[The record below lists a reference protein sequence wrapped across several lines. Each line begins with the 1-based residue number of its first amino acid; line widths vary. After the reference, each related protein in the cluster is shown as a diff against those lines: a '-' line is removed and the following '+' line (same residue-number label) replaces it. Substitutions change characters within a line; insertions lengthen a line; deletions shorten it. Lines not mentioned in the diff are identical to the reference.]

1 MKNVISLFAVMILL
15 GALVISCG
23 SSPSTPEDV
32 AKEFMSRVEKGSSS
46 ALDFFSPEL
55 IQMIGKEKLQKSI
68 EEQSVEIKKKGGI
81 KSVEVTDLKIEGEEA
96 TMNVITN
103 FNDGSSETEDMK
115 MIKKDGDWL
124 ITISK

>member
-46 ALDFFSPEL
+46 ALDLFSPEL
-55 IQMIGKEKLQKSI
+55 VQMIGKEKLQKSI
-68 EEQSVEIKKKGGI
+68 EEQSAEIKKKGGI

-115 MIKKDGDWL
+115 MVKKDGDWL

>member
-1 MKNVISLFAVMILL
+1 
-15 GALVISCG
+15 
-23 SSPSTPEDV
+23 
-32 AKEFMSRVEKGSSS
+32 
-46 ALDFFSPEL
+46 
-55 IQMIGKEKLQKSI
+55 MIGKEKLQKSI
-68 EEQSVEIKKKGGI
+68 EEQSAEIKKKGGI

>member
-1 MKNVISLFAVMILL
+1 MKNVISLFAVLILL

-23 SSPSTPEDV
+23 SSLSTPEDV

-46 ALDFFSPEL
+46 ALDLFSPEL
-55 IQMIGKEKLQKSI
+55 VQMIGKEKLQKAI
-68 EEQSVEIKKKGGI
+68 EEQSAEIKKKGGI

-96 TMNVITN
+96 TMNLVTN

>member
-1 MKNVISLFAVMILL
+1 MKNVISLFAVIIIL

-46 ALDFFSPEL
+46 ALDLFSPEL
-55 IQMIGKEKLQKSI
+55 VQMIGKEKLQKAI
-68 EEQSVEIKKKGGI
+68 EEQSAEIKKKGGI

-96 TMNVITN
+96 TMNVVTN

>member
-1 MKNVISLFAVMILL
+1 MKNIVSLFVVSILL

-46 ALDFFSPEL
+46 ALDLFSPEL
-55 IQMIGKEKLQKSI
+55 VQMIGKEKLQKAI
-68 EEQSVEIKKKGGI
+68 EEQSAEIKKKGGI

-96 TMNVITN
+96 TMNVVTN

>member
-1 MKNVISLFAVMILL
+1 MKKVISLSVAIII
-15 GALVISCG
+15 LVILCAGCG

-32 AKEFMSRVEKGSSS
+32 AKEFMSRVEKGSNS
-46 ALDFFSPEL
+46 ALDLFSPEL
-55 IQMIGKEKLQKSI
+55 VQMIGKEKLQKAI
-68 EEQSVEIKKKGGI
+68 EEQSAEIKKKGGI

-96 TMNVITN
+96 TMNVATN

>member
-1 MKNVISLFAVMILL
+1 MKNIVSLFVVSILL

-46 ALDFFSPEL
+46 ALDLFSPEL
-55 IQMIGKEKLQKSI
+55 VQMIGKEKLQKAI
-68 EEQSVEIKKKGGI
+68 EEQSAEIKKKGGI

-96 TMNVITN
+96 TMNVVTN

-115 MIKKDGDWL
+115 MVKKDGDWL